1 MHMYSILQSGRGG
14 GGVGVGVGV
23 GEGYSKTFY
32 TWLLCPKVQP
42 LILLHVVHVPVYTIL
57 TERYP
62 FHIASIDKWYPFQ
75 IPSLELCTPF
85 NRKNAMSFKPEHFLT
100 NRN

>member
-1 MHMYSILQSGRGG
+1 MVALPRGP
-14 GGVGVGVGV
+14 
-23 GEGYSKTFY
+23 T
-32 TWLLCPKVQP
+32 

-85 NRKNAMSFKPEHFLT
+85 NRCKCNVFQTRTFS
-100 NRN
+100 